1 MLHRVAGLMLATHKS
16 TLFLYSHFYFQLF
29 KIKSHEK
36 ISLETNFTNLYHGSH
51 FNHLCLGGN
60 LLCSPYLNE
69 RIR

>member
-16 TLFLYSHFYFQLF
+16 TLFYNLIFIFNYL
-29 KIKSHEK
+29 KSKVMKK